1 MWDGQYAF
9 EKSKIIQGDCL
20 EKMKLIPDGSIDMIL
35 IDPPYNTTDCQWDKQ
50 PIDWNLLKAEFMR
63 TIKSTGTICISVQNP
78 FSFMVGSLFSEIYR
92 HRWVWEKDKSAN
104 FQAVKC
110 QPLKTTEDILVFNKI
125 GYKIPWNNNGKPKGI
140 YNPQMIEGKG
150 YSREKAMFKD
160 IKKGRS
166 INQIVQRESYRNS
179 VCQNTNDSS
188 KQRYPKELI
197 YFTVPHNKEER
208 IHPTQKPVEL
218 FEYLIKTYTNEKM
231 IVLDCFSGSGTTGE
245 ACINLNRDFILI
257 EKEPNYYEVI
267 KERVGKI
274 FKNYGLDLQPLLDE
288 RM

>member
-1 MWDGQYAF
+1 MSDGKK
-9 EKSKIIQGDCL
+9 EILNGNSL
-20 EKMKLIPDGSIDMIL
+20 ELLKDIENESIDLIL
-35 IDPPYNTTDCQWDKQ
+35 TDPPYNTTDCKWDKQ
-50 PIDWNLLKAEFMR
+50 PIDWNILKSEFLR
-63 TIKSTGTICISVQNP
+63 IIKPTGTICISVQNP
-78 FSFMVGSLFSEIYR
+78 FGFLIGGLFAEIYR

-218 FEYLIKTYTNEKM
+218 FEYLIKTYTNEGM
-231 IVLDCFSGSGTTGE
+231 LVLDCFAGSGTTAIASE
-245 ACINLNRDFILI
+245 NTKRQYICI
-257 EKEPNYYEVI
+257 EKDPNYFEKI
-267 KERVGKI
+267 KKRVAD
-274 FKNYGLDLQPLLDE
+274 FNKNFEPQTLFGNE
-288 RM
+288 M

>member
-1 MWDGQYAF
+1 MSEGKK
-9 EKSKIIQGDCL
+9 EILNGNSL
-20 EKMKLIPDGSIDMIL
+20 ELLKDIENESIDLIL
-35 IDPPYNTTDCQWDKQ
+35 TDPPYNTTDCKWDKQ
-50 PIDWNLLKAEFMR
+50 PIDWNILKSEFLR
-63 TIKSTGTICISVQNP
+63 IIKPTGTICISVQNP
-78 FSFMVGSLFSEIYR
+78 FGFLIGGLFAEIYR

-218 FEYLIKTYTNEKM
+218 FEYLIKTYTNEGM
-231 IVLDCFSGSGTTGE
+231 LVLDCFAGSGTTAIASE
-245 ACINLNRDFILI
+245 NTKRQYICI
-257 EKEPNYYEVI
+257 EKDPNYFEKI
-267 KERVGKI
+267 KKRVGD
-274 FKNYGLDLQPLLDE
+274 FNKNFEPQTLFRNE
-288 RM
+288 M

>member
-1 MWDGQYAF
+1 MSDGKK
-9 EKSKIIQGDCL
+9 EILNGNSL
-20 EKMKLIPDGSIDMIL
+20 ELLKDIENESIDLIL
-35 IDPPYNTTDCQWDKQ
+35 TDPPYNTTDCKWDKQ
-50 PIDWNLLKAEFMR
+50 PIDWNILKSEFLR
-63 TIKSTGTICISVQNP
+63 IIKPTGTICISVQNP
-78 FSFMVGSLFSEIYR
+78 FGFLIGGLFAEIYR

-166 INQIVQRESYRNS
+166 MSQIVQRESYRNS

-208 IHPTQKPVEL
+208 IRPTQKPVEL
-218 FEYLIKTYTNEKM
+218 FEYLIKTYTNEGM
-231 IVLDCFSGSGTTGE
+231 LGLDCFAGSGTTAIASE
-245 ACINLNRDFILI
+245 NTKRQYICI
-257 EKEPNYYEVI
+257 EKDPNYFEKI
-267 KERVGKI
+267 KKRVGD
-274 FKNYGLDLQPLLDE
+274 FNKNFEPQTLFGNE
-288 RM
+288 M

>member
-1 MWDGQYAF
+1 MSDGKK
-9 EKSKIIQGDCL
+9 EILNGNSL
-20 EKMKLIPDGSIDMIL
+20 ELLKDIENESIDLIL
-35 IDPPYNTTDCQWDKQ
+35 TDPPYNTTDCKWDKQ
-50 PIDWNLLKAEFMR
+50 PIDWNILKSEFLR
-63 TIKSTGTICISVQNP
+63 IIKPTGTICISVQNP
-78 FSFMVGSLFSEIYR
+78 FGFLIGGLFAEIYR

-218 FEYLIKTYTNEKM
+218 FEYLIKTYTNEGM
-231 IVLDCFSGSGTTGE
+231 LVLDCFAGSGTTAIASE
-245 ACINLNRDFILI
+245 NTKRQYICI
-257 EKEPNYYEVI
+257 EKDPNYFEKI
-267 KERVGKI
+267 KKRVAD
-274 FKNYGLDLQPLLDE
+274 FNKNFE
-288 RM
+288 T

>member
-1 MWDGQYAF
+1 MSEGKK
-9 EKSKIIQGDCL
+9 EILNGNSL
-20 EKMKLIPDGSIDMIL
+20 ELLKDIENESIDLIL
-35 IDPPYNTTDCQWDKQ
+35 TDPPYNTTDCKWDKQ
-50 PIDWNLLKAEFMR
+50 PIDWNILKSEFLR
-63 TIKSTGTICISVQNP
+63 IIKPTGTICISVQNP
-78 FSFMVGSLFSEIYR
+78 FGFLIGGLFAEIYR

-218 FEYLIKTYTNEKM
+218 FEYLIKTNTNEGM
-231 IVLDCFSGSGTTGE
+231 LVLDCFAGSGTTAIASE
-245 ACINLNRDFILI
+245 NTKRQYICI
-257 EKEPNYYEVI
+257 EKDPNYFEKI
-267 KERVGKI
+267 KKRVADFNKSFYHGTL
-274 FKNYGLDLQPLLDE
+274 FDAVQ
-288 RM
+288 

>member
-1 MWDGQYAF
+1 
-9 EKSKIIQGDCL
+9 
-20 EKMKLIPDGSIDMIL
+20 
-35 IDPPYNTTDCQWDKQ
+35 
-50 PIDWNLLKAEFMR
+50 
-63 TIKSTGTICISVQNP
+63 
-78 FSFMVGSLFSEIYR
+78 
-92 HRWVWEKDKSAN
+92 
-104 FQAVKC
+104 VKC

-218 FEYLIKTYTNEKM
+218 FEYLIKTYTNEGM
-231 IVLDCFSGSGTTGE
+231 LVLDCFAGSGTTAIASE
-245 ACINLNRDFILI
+245 NTKRQYICI
-257 EKEPNYYEVI
+257 EKDPNYFEKI
-267 KERVGKI
+267 KKRVAD
-274 FKNYGLDLQPLLDE
+274 FNKNFEPQTLFGNE
-288 RM
+288 M

>member
-1 MWDGQYAF
+1 MSEGKK
-9 EKSKIIQGDCL
+9 EILNGNSL
-20 EKMKLIPDGSIDMIL
+20 ELLKDIENESIDLIL
-35 IDPPYNTTDCQWDKQ
+35 TDPPYNTTDCKWDKQ
-50 PIDWNLLKAEFMR
+50 PIDWNILKSEFLR
-63 TIKSTGTICISVQNP
+63 IIKPTGTICISVQNP
-78 FSFMVGSLFSEIYR
+78 FGFLIGGLFAEIYR

-166 INQIVQRESYRNS
+166 MSQIVQRESYRNS

-218 FEYLIKTYTNEKM
+218 FEYLIKTYTNEGM
-231 IVLDCFSGSGTTGE
+231 LVLDCFAGSGTTAIASE
-245 ACINLNRDFILI
+245 NTKRQYICI
-257 EKEPNYYEVI
+257 EKDPNYFEKI
-267 KERVGKI
+267 KKRVGD
-274 FKNYGLDLQPLLDE
+274 FNKNFEPQTLFGNE
-288 RM
+288 M